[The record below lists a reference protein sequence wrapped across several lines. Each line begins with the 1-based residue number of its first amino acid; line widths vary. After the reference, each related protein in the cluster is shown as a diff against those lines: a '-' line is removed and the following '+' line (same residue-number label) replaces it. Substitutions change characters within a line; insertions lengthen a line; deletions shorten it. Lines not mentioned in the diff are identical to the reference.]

1 MVKVPLYQE
10 NQDRVALRP
19 EYTETLVGGA
29 TADAFGSAIGK
40 GLQSVASGMDVAA
53 EAVQRVQQMRDEA
66 VVSDGANQWLQA
78 KDKLLYDPDTGY
90 ANTQGRQAV
99 EGFDAY
105 QKSVQGLKR
114 DIVAKM
120 SPAQTGLFNKH
131 VAAYETDALRSGMI
145 KKADETKKWLL
156 QEHTAAAENYSRQ
169 AIQTPDDETRWNGFV
184 GRGLQELDARGAKEG
199 WGEQRTQLERATYIS
214 NVRLQSALR
223 IAENDPIRAAK
234 YATDHVADITPQDH
248 MILLDR
254 LKPDLKKAASAD
266 AAHFNASNPAPGQ
279 FAATGL
285 SHDQYALLSVISD
298 TESPSYDLMNGGQRI
313 TDYAAHPGF
322 IGADGTTTATGR
334 YQIVRDTWNRAA
346 MALGLTDFSPASQDR
361 AAAWIAEADYRTNA
375 GRDLAR
381 DIADGN
387 YASIRR
393 NLATTWE
400 GLQKLSDEE
409 FARRLAAAR
418 SAPLAAS
425 AAAGAA
431 AQPAAAVPS
440 AAPAAP
446 GASATTSGTEAEAP
460 QPAGP
465 QFSPAVESVLS
476 ALPPAYAAE
485 IRESAAEG
493 MRAAAMQQAL
503 RETAMQVAQA
513 EAYRQRI
520 DNDDPSLTARDI
532 KDDTVIDTG
541 DKATLIG
548 ALDEKKKEAFGTSLN
563 VAAFRNGTLA
573 INPFTDEGR
582 KANDNLWAAM
592 SAHVADPS
600 QIEPLLLNQIRRTS
614 TVPTQV
620 GNDLRLDLSSGN
632 VRRMVGALERA
643 GRIVAISP
651 GAIGRMTGGAEIADD
666 VARYSHYVNDVG
678 LPPGIAAQ
686 RIIDREDPDKVRQRD
701 ALMETSRMKY
711 TIRRLST
718 DARVRAIFDKGLF
731 SFAPSLGSNPRQAA
745 AFASDYRDILTES
758 IFDQDGDVDA
768 GVALANDRFGR
779 KYGMSQFME
788 EGPDAVTYLPPEK
801 TYPAHGDGSHT
812 YIRDQ
817 LNAFLA
823 KDGIVHGV
831 VFLQSDANTEN
842 DVAIG
847 RAPRYQVYY
856 RDENGVLT
864 HYVHPFSAIPPTAEE
879 IEAARKA
886 ALDKRNAEIE
896 AQNLKNLEDLEFGRD
911 RDKVLEWQLAL
922 PQSMMDPRLRPTMSA
937 PSSADPAPS
946 SVKPKPALDSRARPS
961 PNLRKK

>member
-1 MVKVPLYQE
+1 LVKVPLYQE

-120 SPAQTGLFNKH
+120 SPAQTGLFNKQ

-334 YQIVRDTWNRAA
+334 YQMVKGTWDMAA
-346 MALGLTDFSPASQDR
+346 KALGLTDFSPASQDR
-361 AAAWIAEADYRTNA
+361 AAAWVAQASYRTKT
-375 GRDLAR
+375 GRDLMR
-381 DIADGN
+381 DIQDGN
-387 YASIRR
+387 YTEIRHE
-393 NLATTWE
+393 LETTWE
-400 GLQKLSDEE
+400 GLKKISDEE
-409 FARRLAAAR
+409 FARRMGAAR
-418 SAPLAAS
+418 SAPLAVS

-431 AQPAAAVPS
+431 SGLPS
-440 AAPAAP
+440 GSPVATAAPATTP
-446 GASATTSGTEAEAP
+446 GSEAVPP

-465 QFSPAVESVLS
+465 RFSPAVESVLKS
-476 ALPPAYAAE
+476 LPPAYADE
-485 IRESAAEG
+485 IRESAADAARTAAAAQTVRD
-493 MRAAAMQQAL
+493 RAAQ
-503 RETAMQVAQA
+503 TAQA
-513 EAYRQRI
+513 EATRLRI
-520 DNDDPSLTARDI
+520 ANGDTTLTARDI
-532 KDDTVIDTG
+532 HADTVIDHAEKP
-541 DKATLIG
+541 DLLAM
-548 ALDEKKKEAFGTSLN
+548 LDEKRREALATNLRLQAF
-563 VAAFRNGTLA
+563 AAEKLVIDA
-573 INPFTDEGR
+573 YSEEGR
-582 KANDNLWAAM
+582 KANDNVWSAIVAA
-592 SAHVADPS
+592 VVEPEKQDQELLKLIS
-600 QIEPLLLNQIRRTS
+600 QTGA
-614 TVPTQV
+614 VPTPV
-620 GNDLRLDLSSGN
+620 FADLRRNLTRGDPAS
-632 VRRMVGALERA
+632 VQKALERA
-643 GRIVAISP
+643 NWISSADHGALARMP
-651 GAIGRMTGGAEIADD
+651 GGTELADAAVLYEYYRSD
-666 VARYSHYVNDVG
+666 IDMEPG
-678 LPPGIAAQ
+678 LAVQ
-686 RIIDREDPDKVRQRD
+686 RIIDLKDPEKVRQRKAMMD
-701 ALMETSRMKY
+701 TPWMKG
-711 TIRRLST
+711 TIDYLATEELIKPLYR
-718 DARVRAIFDKGLF
+718 KGIV
-731 SFAPSLGSNPRQAA
+731 SWTSLGNEKQAA
-745 AFASDYRDILTES
+745 AIISDYKQILTES
-758 IFDQDGDVDA
+758 IFDAGDV
-768 GVALANDRFGR
+768 GPGLTLANERLQR
-779 KYGMSQFME
+779 LYGVSEFSADGKDVLMH
-788 EGPDAVTYLPPEK
+788 LPPEK
-801 TYPAHGDGSHT
+801 FYPDDGTGSHD
-812 YIRDQ
+812 YIWKQ
-817 LNAFLA
+817 LNEEFAR
-823 KDGIVHGV
+823 DGIKHGKI
-831 VFLQSDANTEN
+831 FLYADRDTEI
-842 DVAIG
+842 DIAAG
-847 RAPRYQVYY
+847 KRPHYQVQFVNEKGELEHY
-856 RDENGVLT
+856 RK
-864 HYVHPFSAIPPTAEE
+864 PFFANPPTADE
-879 IEAARKA
+879 IKAAGDA
-886 ALDKRNAEIE
+886 ALDKKIAEGE
-896 AQNLKNLEDLEFGRD
+896 AENRKEEQERLQ
-911 RDKVLEWQLAL
+911 DKLFSRIL
-922 PQSMMDPRLRPTMSA
+922 MHTITDPLTWLL
-937 PSSADPAPS
+937 
-946 SVKPKPALDSRARPS
+946 PKPAP
-961 PNLRKK
+961 

>member
-1 MVKVPLYQE
+1 VVKVPLYQE

-19 EYTETLVGGA
+19 EYSETLVGGA

-40 GLQSVASGMDVAA
+40 GLQSVASGMDTAA
-53 EAVQRVQQMRDEA
+53 EAVQRVQEMRDDA
-66 VVSDGANQWLQA
+66 VVSDAANQWLQE
-78 KDKLLYDPDTGY
+78 KDKLLYDADTGY
-90 ANTQGRQAV
+90 ANAEGRQAV

-105 QKSVQGLKR
+105 RKSVEGLKGN
-114 DIVAKM
+114 IAAKM
-120 SPAQTGLFNKH
+120 SPAQKDRFDRH
-131 VAAYETDALRSGMI
+131 VAPYETDALRSGVI
-145 KKADETKKWLL
+145 KKSAETKKWLL
-156 QEHTAAAENYSRQ
+156 QEHTAAADNFLRQ
-169 AIQTPDDETRWNGFV
+169 AIQTPDDEARWSGFI

-199 WGEQRTQLERATYIS
+199 WGKERAELERTTYIS
-214 NVRLQSALR
+214 NARLQSALR
-223 IAENDPIRAAK
+223 IGESDAVKAAK
-234 YATDHVADITPQDH
+234 YATDHGADITPQDH
-248 MILLDR
+248 MVLLDR
-254 LKPDLKKAASAD
+254 LKPDLKRAAAAD

-279 FAATGL
+279 FAARGL
-285 SHDQYALLSVISD
+285 SHDDYALLSVISG
-298 TESPSYDLMNGGQRI
+298 TESPAYDRMNGGQRI
-313 TDYAAHPGF
+313 SDYAAHPGF
-322 IGADGTTTATGR
+322 IGAGGTTTATGR

-346 MALGLTDFSPASQDR
+346 TALGLTDFSPASQDR
-361 AAAWIAEADYRTNA
+361 AAAWIAQADYRRNA

-393 NLATTWE
+393 NLETTWE
-400 GLQKLSDEE
+400 GLQKISDEE

-431 AQPAAAVPS
+431 PAAAGPS
-440 AAPAAP
+440 AAPVAP
-446 GASATTSGTEAEAP
+446 AASATTSGREAVEP

-465 QFSPAVESVLS
+465 QFSPGVESVLS
-476 ALPPAYAAE
+476 ALPPAYADE

-493 MRAAAMQQAL
+493 MRAAAMQQTV
-503 RETAMQVAQA
+503 REKAMQVAQA
-513 EAYRQRI
+513 EAYRRRI

-532 KDDTVIDTG
+532 RDDTVIDTG
-541 DKATLIG
+541 DKATLVG
-548 ALDEKKKEAFGTSLN
+548 ALDEKKKEAFETSLN

-573 INPFTDEGR
+573 IDPFTDEGR

-643 GRIVAISP
+643 GRIAAISP

-686 RIIDREDPDKVRQRD
+686 RIIDRKDPDKARQRD

-718 DARVRAIFDKGLF
+718 EANVRAIYDKGLF

-758 IFDQDGDVDA
+758 IFDQGGDVDA
-768 GVALANDRFGR
+768 GVSLANDRFRR
-779 KYGMSQFME
+779 KFGMSQFME

-831 VFLQSDANTEN
+831 VFLQSDADTEN

-864 HYVHPFSAIPPTAEE
+864 HHPHPFSAIPPTSEE
-879 IEAARKA
+879 IEAARIAASDKKMAEFEAEQLKA
-886 ALDKRNAEIE
+886 RQEREQDELFSRVVVHT
-896 AQNLKNLEDLEFGRD
+896 L
-911 RDKVLEWQLAL
+911 
-922 PQSMMDPRLRPTMSA
+922 MDPMWPLRKAA
-937 PSSADPAPS
+937 PSSSDPAPS
-946 SVKPKPALDSRARPS
+946 STEPSPPLDSRARPS
-961 PNLRKK
+961 PNLVRKK